1 MLKTRFPSLYAS
13 TSLDIKALTVV
24 ILKLSVDSLSCF
36 SAKLIIFPNFSSV
49 KERMFEQEFSS
60 YLDDFLLDIF
70 THSGEV
76 FYHLDSHQRP

>member
-49 KERMFEQEFSS
+49 ILSS
-60 YLDDFLLDIF
+60 ENLPGMMLLLV
-70 THSGEV
+70 GEGADV
-76 FYHLDSHQRP
+76 

>member
-24 ILKLSVDSLSCF
+24 ILKLSVDSLSC

-49 KERMFEQEFSS
+49 ILSS
-60 YLDDFLLDIF
+60 ENLPGIMLLLV
-70 THSGEV
+70 GEGADV
-76 FYHLDSHQRP
+76 